1 MPLDE
6 VTLYEHVCVHLC
18 ATVATTPAKHFGTL
32 VCRRVCNRYYY
43 SCILLQERVL
53 LRELL
58 GTDLYSVMLASDVWC
73 FMARYELS
81 TRLDF
86 IQYPSRQMGY

>member
-1 MPLDE
+1 M
-6 VTLYEHVCVHLC
+6 
-18 ATVATTPAKHFGTL
+18 
-32 VCRRVCNRYYY
+32 
-43 SCILLQERVL
+43 L

-81 TRLDF
+81 ARLDF
-86 IQYPSRQMGY
+86 IHYPSRQMGY